1 MDHSTHWSVDSLAA
15 SNLLAQLKLDA
26 TDDLVGL
33 VTRHFS
39 EHRRNMV
46 EWAAERVHDNVV
58 RAMEDASTGSFSYRS
73 EDWVRGFQHA
83 EELVVGMTPR
93 ELLQLEADQTRS
105 KGQILRTMV
114 RQSRRKRG

>member
-1 MDHSTHWSVDSLAA
+1 MDHATHWSVDRLAA
-15 SNLLAQLKLDA
+15 GNLLAQLKLDA
-26 TDDLVGL
+26 SDDLIDL

-58 RAMEDASTGSFSYRS
+58 RALEDASTGSFSYRS

-83 EELVVGMTPR
+83 EALVLGMPPR
-93 ELLQLEADQTRS
+93 ELLQLEADNVRS

-114 RQSRRKRG
+114 RQSRQKRG